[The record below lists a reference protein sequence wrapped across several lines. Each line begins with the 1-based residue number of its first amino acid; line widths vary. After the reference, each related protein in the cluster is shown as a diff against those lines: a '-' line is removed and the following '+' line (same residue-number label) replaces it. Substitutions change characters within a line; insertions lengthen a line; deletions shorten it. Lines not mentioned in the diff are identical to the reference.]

1 MDKAFNLVVFL
12 GLFFLIISVVVA
24 GMGKPNQD
32 KFVAGMVIS
41 SFACGLLMSI
51 LIIKILTD

>member
-1 MDKAFNLVVFL
+1 MDKVFDLVVFL

-32 KFVAGMVIS
+32 KLVAGMVIS
-41 SFACGLLMSI
+41 SFSFGLFISI
-51 LIIKILTD
+51 LIIKILTN

>member
-1 MDKAFNLVVFL
+1 MNKAFNLVIFL
-12 GLFFLIISVVVA
+12 GWLILITSSIVVYF
-24 GMGKPNQD
+24 GKTNDHQLIL
-32 KFVAGMVIS
+32 AIILT